1 MADPKDDRTPGES
14 EGADPGFRYYVVEA
28 KGPGRA
34 SELELVR
41 QLVEY
46 RNAATHGAVSDE
58 GEVLVLDAV
67 LPVEAVGIEIV
78 PATPSAPAPVDPP
91 RARRRPG
98 VLEVALFC
106 MPKAMRED
114 FESFIGDLR
123 EQCAEKAAE
132 GWPRPLLVVTAAA
145 QVTIVLVVGLWKT
158 GVLKTLGL
166 LRLLGL

>member
-1 MADPKDDRTPGES
+1 MAQQPPPGDDRFHIIEGDPDQPGPARLVFSADLGGHVQLVFSKSFKLDISPALITIHSASATPADPPGAPIDS
-14 EGADPGFRYYVVEA
+14 PG
-28 KGPGRA
+28 
-34 SELELVR
+34 
-41 QLVEY
+41 
-46 RNAATHGAVSDE
+46 
-58 GEVLVLDAV
+58 
-67 LPVEAVGIEIV
+67 
-78 PATPSAPAPVDPP
+78 
-91 RARRRPG
+91 ARRRPG
-98 VLEVALFC
+98 VLEAASFC

-123 EQCAEKAAE
+123 EQCAEKAAD

>member
-1 MADPKDDRTPGES
+1 MAQQPPPGDDRFHIIEGDSDQPALTRLVFSADTAGRAQLVFSESFKLNVPEFLIKVHGIEVEVVDDVPIAPDSARAIRADP
-14 EGADPGFRYYVVEA
+14 
-28 KGPGRA
+28 
-34 SELELVR
+34 
-41 QLVEY
+41 
-46 RNAATHGAVSDE
+46 SD
-58 GEVLVLDAV
+58 
-67 LPVEAVGIEIV
+67 
-78 PATPSAPAPVDPP
+78 APIDSLG
-91 RARRRPG
+91 ARRRPG

-106 MPKAMRED
+106 MPRAMRED